1 MAGKRKTVSLTP
13 IVPSDAGADLNA
25 FVPDLANWPTTW
37 QIEAPDIAAGQR
49 IIELLTPFLMDLL
62 TQSITDKT
70 RRRHRDHLW
79 MLGGEIIRRR
89 HEDSDLASLAT
100 ETLLLQMID
109 DEGGPLIWP
118 RITETEQ
125 KAFDTTSR
133 KLYRYLMRVQEP

>member
-1 MAGKRKTVSLTP
+1 
-13 IVPSDAGADLNA
+13 
-25 FVPDLANWPTTW
+25 
-37 QIEAPDIAAGQR
+37 
-49 IIELLTPFLMDLL
+49 
-62 TQSITDKT
+62 
-70 RRRHRDHLW
+70 

-89 HEDSDLASLAT
+89 HEDSDLVSLVT

-133 KLYRYLMRVQEP
+133 KLYRYLMRIQEP

>member
-1 MAGKRKTVSLTP
+1 
-13 IVPSDAGADLNA
+13 
-25 FVPDLANWPTTW
+25 
-37 QIEAPDIAAGQR
+37 
-49 IIELLTPFLMDLL
+49 MDLL

-89 HEDSDLASLAT
+89 HEDSDLVSLAT
-100 ETLLLQMID
+100 ETLLLRMID
-109 DEGGPLIWP
+109 VVGGPLIWP

-133 KLYRYLMRVQEP
+133 KLYRYLMRIQEP

>member
-1 MAGKRKTVSLTP
+1 MAKRKTVPLTA
-13 IVPSDAGADLNA
+13 IVPSDAGVVLDAY
-25 FVPDLANWPTTW
+25 VPDLANWPTTW
-37 QIEAPDIAAGQR
+37 QIEPADIAVGQR
-49 IIELLTPFLMDLL
+49 IIDLLTPFLTDLL
-62 TQSITDKT
+62 TQSVADKT

-89 HEDSDLASLAT
+89 HEDSDLASLPI

-125 KAFDTTSR
+125 KAFDTTAR
-133 KLYRYLMRVQEP
+133 KLYRFLMQAQEP